1 MASFLVK
8 DKDFYGQMLK
18 IAGPIAFQNMLT
30 FAVSMMDTVMLG
42 SLGEV
47 AISAS
52 SLANQLTFI
61 LSVIMFG
68 VSGGSNVLISQ
79 YWGKKDIGA
88 IHKVLAIM
96 YRVVLALVIVFSIV
110 ALFMPEGFLR
120 IFTTD
125 QRVIEQGVAYLKIV
139 VWSFFF
145 YAVTNVTLNMLRSV
159 RAVKIAIVVYT
170 VSLLVNTFFN
180 WVFIF
185 GKLGAPAM
193 GIRGA
198 AIGTLIARITEF
210 AIVIVYM
217 FRYDNKIKLKLKNL
231 LPTDKQMIKDFA
243 VNSFPVICNEL
254 LWAIGASI
262 LSVVVARMGTEVVA
276 ANSINNVAMQLV
288 SVMVFGISAAA
299 QVIVGNTIGAGDY
312 EKLHQVTVTLK
323 IFGIAIGVIAAVMML
338 AMKPL
343 MMVLYNVSDLTK
355 VYTGQ
360 IMTVTAF
367 LLLFRGPENVNMMGI
382 LRGGGDSRFVLV
394 ADIIFMWTLAIPLGF
409 FVAFQLGWP
418 VAAVFIV
425 LKIDEILKTF
435 LSFWRLRNNNW
446 VRNVTR

>member
-18 IAGPIAFQNMLT
+18 IAVPIAFQNMLT

-217 FRYDNKIKLKLKNL
+217 FQYDNKIKLKLKNL

>member
-18 IAGPIAFQNMLT
+18 IAVPIAFQNMLT

>member
-18 IAGPIAFQNMLT
+18 IAVPIAFQNMLT

-170 VSLLVNTFFN
+170 VSLLV
-180 WVFIF
+180 
-185 GKLGAPAM
+185 P
-193 GIRGA
+193 
-198 AIGTLIARITEF
+198 
-210 AIVIVYM
+210 
-217 FRYDNKIKLKLKNL
+217 
-231 LPTDKQMIKDFA
+231 
-243 VNSFPVICNEL
+243 
-254 LWAIGASI
+254 
-262 LSVVVARMGTEVVA
+262 
-276 ANSINNVAMQLV
+276 
-288 SVMVFGISAAA
+288 
-299 QVIVGNTIGAGDY
+299 
-312 EKLHQVTVTLK
+312 
-323 IFGIAIGVIAAVMML
+323 
-338 AMKPL
+338 
-343 MMVLYNVSDLTK
+343 
-355 VYTGQ
+355 
-360 IMTVTAF
+360 
-367 LLLFRGPENVNMMGI
+367 
-382 LRGGGDSRFVLV
+382 
-394 ADIIFMWTLAIPLGF
+394 
-409 FVAFQLGWP
+409 
-418 VAAVFIV
+418 
-425 LKIDEILKTF
+425 
-435 LSFWRLRNNNW
+435 
-446 VRNVTR
+446 

>member
-18 IAGPIAFQNMLT
+18 IAVPIAFQNMLT

-394 ADIIFMWTLAIPLGF
+394 ADIIFMLTLAIPLCF
-409 FVAFQLGWP
+409 FVSFHF
-418 VAAVFIV
+418 FI
-425 LKIDEILKTF
+425 F
-435 LSFWRLRNNNW
+435 Y
-446 VRNVTR
+446 

>member
-18 IAGPIAFQNMLT
+18 IAVPIAFQNMLT

-343 MMVLYNVSDLTK
+343 MMVLYIVSDLTK